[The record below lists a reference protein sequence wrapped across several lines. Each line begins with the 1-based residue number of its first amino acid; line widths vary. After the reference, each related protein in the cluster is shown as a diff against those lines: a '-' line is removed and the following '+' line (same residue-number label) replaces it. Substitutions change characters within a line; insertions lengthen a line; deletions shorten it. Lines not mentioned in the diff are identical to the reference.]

1 MFVRVIEKRQKI
13 LFGYI
18 IKNCKIMENL
28 VLTKSSLDL
37 IKSSIIQGLETASGS
52 RSSATYYHSR
62 DEQMKAIHGQ
72 IDKLYK
78 LSKELPLIIAAQKG
92 ATGQFVSEVLLNEFK
107 QTLKGGAC
115 NIVNPIDWYDNGIS
129 DKAVLSALNNLAND
143 NGFPYAL
150 RLFVDM
156 KNQKINNERSRKIIL
171 GFLWG
176 QSNIEFYVMK
186 YRNKI
191 AKILKHVYGQKKTS
205 ILLSIAQKQVAINN
219 TVLFNNVYT
228 EKEAKIVNECIAK
241 YYNGDASKA
250 FKLLLFLFKK
260 DNGVDFFD
268 LPLLTEYQ
276 KAKVNITGIKNVPE
290 EVLLGLI
297 SSVKHPQ
304 YHSMWSTDLQRETTK
319 SIIRSTVQV
328 TSVNQQVRQTKSTAK
343 LGVEK
348 HVDLEKATD
357 FMALYKTGY
366 ENTFT
371 DELKMAIAKLAVSK
385 KIQGF
390 FYQNIGI
397 IVDDSISMT
406 GHKAESKNTPRAIAD
421 FTAQVLAASVSEVV
435 VVRTS
440 GFESDLASSFI
451 ELLKDQNPAKP
462 YDAIFILTDGYE
474 NAYDGLTNEV
484 ISIWKTESG
493 SITPIFQISP
503 ITGAETGGNVRAL
516 GVGVVTMAI
525 NNPIAI
531 QTQINARLLE
541 IDTKRWLENQVH
553 ALEAA
558 PVKRTKKIS
567 INA

>member
-1 MFVRVIEKRQKI
+1 
-13 LFGYI
+13 
-18 IKNCKIMENL
+18 MENL
-28 VLTKSSLDL
+28 VLTQKTLPAVKQSLID
-37 IKSSIIQGLETASGS
+37 GLTIASGS
-52 RSSATYYHSR
+52 KSSATYYHSR

-129 DKAVLSALNNLAND
+129 DKAVLSALNNLVND
-143 NGFPYAL
+143 NGLPYAL
-150 RLFVDM
+150 RLFVDL

-176 QSNIEFYVMK
+176 QPNIEFYAMK

-191 AKILKHVYGQKKTS
+191 AQILKHVYGQKKTS

-219 TVLFNNVYT
+219 TILFNNVYS

-241 YYNGDASKA
+241 YFNGNATKA

-260 DNGVDFFD
+260 DAGVDFGEF
-268 LPLLTEYQ
+268 LLLSEYQ
-276 KAKVNITGIKNVPE
+276 KAKVDIRGIKSVPE

-304 YHSMWSTDLQRETTK
+304 YHSMWSTDLQKEATK
-319 SIIRSTVQV
+319 AMIRSTVEV

-348 HVDLEKATD
+348 HVEFEKATD

-366 ENTFT
+366 ETRFT
-371 DELKMAIAKLAVSK
+371 DEIWRAIDGLAEK
-385 KIQGF
+385 RKINNF

-397 IVDDSISMT
+397 VVDDSVSMT
-406 GHKAESKNTPRAIAD
+406 GNKLESKNTPRAIVE
-421 FTAQVLAASVSEVV
+421 FTARVLNKSAANTTLVKTE
-435 VVRTS
+435 
-440 GFESDLASSFI
+440 GFASDLASSFI
-451 ELLKDQNPAKP
+451 ELLKNEPSKP

-474 NAYDGLTNEV
+474 NAYDGMTNEV
-484 ISIWKTESG
+484 IAIYKAESG
-493 SITPIFQISP
+493 SVTPIFQISP
-503 ITGAETGGNVRAL
+503 ITGAEMGGNVRAL
-516 GVGVVTMAI
+516 GAGVVTMAI
-525 NNPIAI
+525 NNPVAI